1 MSGSKADAVKYWM
14 SQEFKD
20 CKTVCQNGEH
30 DGKVLTL
37 EDRMILMNIAK
48 AASGNYQHMKT
59 LMDMR
64 YGISASGTGAE
75 LSGTEDDSI
84 NVTFGTR
91 KED

>member
-1 MSGSKADAVKYWM
+1 MSSKSDKVKFWIE
-14 SQEFKD
+14 QEFKE

-30 DGKVLTL
+30 EGKTLTL

-48 AASGNYQHMKT
+48 AAGGSYQHLKT

-75 LSGTEDDSI
+75 LSGSVDDQI

-91 KED
+91 DE